1 MALLPLALA
10 IAGALSMT
18 PALQAQ
24 TTLAAGDVAVVGYNT
39 SASPDHVLILVLKQL
54 NAGTVFFV
62 NDNEIAAD
70 GGGTFTDLAE
80 GEASFT
86 VKAGQS
92 IPAGTVI
99 SLPWGAAAVSTT
111 TYDYSTTSGF
121 GLGNNNEEFYIY
133 TASAITS
140 ATPTAFIYGAKI
152 GTSPSSRPAGL
163 TTGTTFISPTGSF
176 SRYKTTGATYSGSQ
190 STLLTAIGNIASNW
204 EAVAPGAVGD
214 WTFTLPSLPTVNLS
228 VSANSGSEAA
238 ATVITVTATASAA
251 VTGDQTVNLA
261 VTGTGIS
268 AGDYTLSGSTI
279 TILNS
284 ATTGTATFTV
294 FNDSDIEGTE
304 TATLTISNPS
314 SGVTLGAT
322 TTQNVTI
329 TDDDAPLAAPT
340 FTLQP
345 APSQSVAYN
354 ATANLTAAA
363 SGNPTPTYQWYQ
375 GNSGDTS
382 TPVGTASSSFTTPA
396 LTANTSYWVRASN
409 GQGSPADSN
418 TASIT
423 VTLSNVSTLSALTL
437 SSGTLAPTFASG
449 TLAYT
454 AGVSNATSSPTVTP
468 TATNSFATIQARVN
482 GGSYS
487 PVTSGS
493 PSSSLGLNLGPNTVD
508 VLVTAQDGV
517 ATSLYTVTV
526 TRSGPSVLVAGD
538 LMFTAIN
545 ADEDGFAMVALK
557 DIPANSTVYFCDNE
571 WDGVSA
577 FNTGE
582 GYLQWDSGASVVAA
596 GTVIRFLAIDA
607 VGRSASV
614 GSLTLASGSS
624 GFSSGEES
632 IYAYQADSFSGTP
645 AFISAICNRS
655 FGTVGAGSLAATG
668 LSIGNGAIE
677 TGNAVGSDFAEF
689 TASRSNQL
697 TFAAYLPIASN
708 IANWTDSGDGSFA
721 TTVPNTTPFTI
732 IPPASATVGIAATVS
747 TAEGDSGSTPLVFAV
762 TRSADTTAFSVNYAV
777 TGGTAGSGT
786 DYTALA
792 GGTLTFP
799 ASNAV
804 LSQNITVDVLGD
816 TALEADETIVITLS
830 SLVPTTGTTTLVNAT
845 GTGTITNDDVGIT
858 TQPVSTTLTT
868 GKVTTLVVAAS
879 GNPTPTIQWYQGNAG
894 DTSNPVSGATSSVFL
909 TPTLNVNT
917 SFWARATSGAK
928 TVDSA
933 TATVTIVPGVT
944 SVDLATYIRVGR
956 HNLPHPSRDPAP
968 ANNLLAEESSG
979 VAYNWDTDTLFVI
992 GDGGQSITQVTKT
1005 GVLVN
1010 TMTLPLNAAKT
1021 RGVEFDDPEGI
1032 TYIGGGQFVFTEERD
1047 RQAVKFTYVPGTTLA
1062 RAATQTMK
1070 LGTTIGNIGLEGI
1083 CYDPQTSGF
1092 LFTKES
1098 GPLGI
1103 FQTTIDFNTLPPSAS
1118 NGSPTTV
1125 NSTNLFD
1132 PALAGTLDMSDVF
1145 AFSNIPSMTGQP
1157 QAGNLLIIS
1166 QESAKIVNIDR
1177 TGNVSPN
1184 SLTLVADPGNITI
1197 QDQTHEGIV
1206 MDPTGLLYVVSENG
1220 GGTSAFPQVWVFQTT
1235 NAVNQAPTAVALSNT
1250 VISLADNTNTT
1261 SAVKVADIGVT
1272 DDGLGVNTLSLIGT
1286 DASFF
1291 EITGNA
1297 LFLKAGTALSFTTK
1311 PSYAITVQVDDTS
1324 VGNSPDATVNYSLAI
1339 TAAPVGVAN
1348 LIISEVAPWS
1358 SGNSSLASDWFEVT
1372 NIGTVAADI
1381 TGWRVDDSGPTIGTS
1396 VALNGITNIAPGESV
1411 IFIESAVSKSTL
1423 FTSIWFGGIAP
1434 AGIQI
1439 GTYTGSGIGLST
1451 GGDAV
1456 NLFDSGGT
1464 IRASVNFGS
1473 NAPVV
1478 PGPYRT
1484 FDNAAGANNATL
1496 TTLSSVAVN
1505 GAYSVTD
1512 VVVAPSTTGSLIGSP
1527 GIIAGTTPI
1536 ISITATDAA
1545 ASEEGTNPG
1554 TFRVSR
1560 TGSLIG
1566 PLTANF
1572 TVATGAGQATAADF
1586 TPSIGTSVVIPSS
1599 QSFVDI
1605 TITPVADSLGEG
1617 NETLTLTLFDTGS
1630 YDVGS
1635 PDTATVTIAD
1645 SRFGTWLATNGYT
1658 STGLGNDTDGDGIKD
1673 GVEFFF
1679 NMNPNNGAGFANMPQ
1694 LFPNGGAMELDFTR
1708 LTNFTGV
1715 GATLQLSGD
1724 LTTWTPAL
1732 LGLDYTV
1739 ASSVVTGD
1747 ETAFTYALPG
1757 TGPSAPGTSATYL
1770 TPNTSDPVGASLGGV
1785 RVINE
1790 GLVGVGRLSGENLDK
1805 FGETQGAASGL
1816 FITDWTYATNQF
1828 SGTFNVLPDRG
1839 HGDGTSNYS
1848 ARLHEVDF
1856 TFTPYYGTTAVPQNQ
1871 VALTYADSAKFTYQD
1886 GAKVKFTTGLNPTGT
1901 SNLFGQT
1908 VGTITTAN
1916 GPGGAQ
1922 ETLLSIDAEAVHL
1935 FPDGSGYFSDEYGT
1949 YIARFDATKKIT
1961 GLTQLPGA
1969 AQPFR
1974 PAGTPNFD
1982 SVTAPTTGRRNNQG
1996 LEGMSVSPDG
2006 TRLFAL
2012 LQSATV
2018 QDTNGANQQ
2027 TRNNARLFVYDIVG
2041 ANREN
2046 PVLVGEYVVKLPQ
2059 IDLDPN
2065 TAPSALNGTAAQS
2078 EIVALG
2084 NSSFLM
2090 LPRDGNGL
2098 GKGTTVPITFKSVQ
2112 LVDIASATNILGL
2125 YDAVGEQISPAGVLR
2140 AGINAAASA
2149 EIINILEPTDLAKF
2163 GLNTTIPA
2171 NANTI
2176 NEKIEGMALVPD
2188 ISTPAA
2194 NDFFLFVANDND
2206 FQSSDVKMLNAAGVV
2221 VSKGDGRL
2229 NAGVTN
2235 DAMFYVWRL
2244 TIDAGGKKFFRMK
2257 ID

>member
-1 MALLPLALA
+1 MNIGTLSGTPTLSLGNSDESIFAFEGTSDTAPTTFLAAITNTNGGFTGATTSGLLAGTGLTAGSTALVLPGTTGADVAAYNPTLGGSTFSRSAALTA
-10 IAGALSMT
+10 FNTASNWVAQDASGDQSADNTIPDVPFRTDAQSPIAGA
-18 PALQAQ
+18 
-24 TTLAAGDVAVVGYNT
+24 
-39 SASPDHVLILVLKQL
+39 
-54 NAGTVFFV
+54 
-62 NDNEIAAD
+62 
-70 GGGTFTDLAE
+70 TFT
-80 GEASFT
+80 
-86 VKAGQS
+86 
-92 IPAGTVI
+92 I
-99 SLPWGAAAVSTT
+99 S
-111 TYDYSTTSGF
+111 
-121 GLGNNNEEFYIY
+121 
-133 TASAITS
+133 
-140 ATPTAFIYGAKI
+140 
-152 GTSPSSRPAGL
+152 
-163 TTGTTFISPTGSF
+163 
-176 SRYKTTGATYSGSQ
+176 
-190 STLLTAIGNIASNW
+190 
-204 EAVAPGAVGD
+204 
-214 WTFTLPSLPTVNLS
+214 SLPTVNLS
-228 VSANSGSEAA
+228 VSANAVTEAA
-238 ATVITVTATASAA
+238 ATVITVTATASAP

-261 VTGTGIS
+261 VTGTGIT

-284 ATTGTATFTV
+284 GTTGTATFTV
-294 FNDSDIEGTE
+294 FDDSDVEGPE

-314 SGVTLGAT
+314 SGVALGAT
-322 TTQNVTI
+322 TTQNIVI
-329 TDDDAPLAAPT
+329 TDDDAPLAAPS

-345 APSQSVAYN
+345 APTQSVAYN
-354 ATANLTAAA
+354 ATATLTASA

-382 TPVGTASSSFTTPA
+382 TPVGTASASFTTPA

-423 VTLSNVSTLSALTL
+423 VTLSNVSTLSALNL
-437 SSGTLAPTFASG
+437 SSGTLAPAFASG

-454 AGVSNATSSPTVTP
+454 ASVSNSTSSLTVTP
-468 TATNSFATIQARVN
+468 TRTNGFATIQARVN
-482 GGSYS
+482 AGTYS
-487 PVTSGS
+487 TVTSGS
-493 PSSSLGLNLGPNTVD
+493 PSGSLALNVGSNTVD

-517 ATSLYTVTV
+517 ATSTYTVTV
-526 TRSGPSVLVAGD
+526 TRGAPNTLVAGD
-538 LMFTAIN
+538 LMFTAMN

-596 GTVIRFLAIDA
+596 GTVIRFLAIDV
-607 VGRSASV
+607 VGRSASA
-614 GSLTLASGSS
+614 GILTLASGSS

-632 IYAYQADSFSGTP
+632 IYAYQSDSFSGTP

-655 FGTVGAGSLAATG
+655 FGTAAAGSLTATG
-668 LSIGNGAIE
+668 LALGNGAIE

-697 TFAAYLPIASN
+697 TFAAYVLIVSN

-721 TTVPNTTPFTI
+721 ATVPNTTPFTI

-747 TAEGDSGSTPLVFAV
+747 TAEGDSASTPLVFAV
-762 TRSADTTAFSVNYAV
+762 TRSEDTTAFTVNYAV

-792 GGTLTFP
+792 SGTLTFP

-804 LSQNITVDVLGD
+804 LTQNITVDVLGD
-816 TALEADETIVITLS
+816 TALEPDETIVITLS
-830 SLVPTTGTTTLVNAT
+830 NLVPTTGTTNLANAT

-858 TQPVSTTLTT
+858 TQPVSTTLTA

-879 GNPTPTIQWYQGNAG
+879 GNTTPTIQWYQGNAG

-1047 RQAVKFTYVPGTTLA
+1047 RQAVKFTYVPGTTLS
-1062 RAATQTMK
+1062 REATQTMK

-1098 GPLGI
+1098 GPIGI
-1103 FQTTIDFNTLPPSAS
+1103 FQTTIDFNNLTAS

-1132 PALAGTLDMSDVF
+1132 PALAGTADMSDVF

-1177 TGNVSPN
+1177 AGNVSTN

-1220 GGTSAFPQVWVFQTT
+1220 GGTSAFPQVWVFETT

-1250 VISLADNTNTT
+1250 VTSLADNTNTT

-1324 VGNSPDATVNYSLAI
+1324 VGNTPDATVNYSLAI

-1348 LIISEVAPWS
+1348 LVISEVAPWS
-1358 SGNSSLASDWFEVT
+1358 SGNSSLGSDWFEVT
-1372 NIGTVAADI
+1372 NIGTATADI
-1381 TGWRVDDSGPTIGTS
+1381 TGWKMDDSGPNFGTA
-1396 VALNGITNIAPGESV
+1396 VALNGITSIAPGESV
-1411 IFIESAVSKSTL
+1411 IFIESAVSKSAL

-1456 NLFDSGGT
+1456 NLFDAGGT

-1473 NAPVV
+1473 NAPVA
-1478 PGPYRT
+1478 PGPYST
-1484 FDNAAGANNATL
+1484 FDNAAGANNATIA
-1496 TTLSSVAVN
+1496 TLSSVPVN

-1512 VVVAPSTTGSLIGSP
+1512 VVVAPSTMGTLIGSP
-1527 GIIAGTTPI
+1527 GVIAGTTPI
-1536 ISITATDAA
+1536 ISITATYAN
-1545 ASEEGTNPG
+1545 ASEDGANTG

-1605 TITPVADSLGEG
+1605 TITPVLDSLGEG

-1645 SRFGTWLATNGYT
+1645 SAFGTWLAANGYT

-1673 GVEFFF
+1673 NVEFFF
-1679 NMNPNNGAGFANMPQ
+1679 NMNPNNGGDRDNLPKVVLASGEKF
-1694 LFPNGGAMELDFTR
+1694 LVFTT
-1708 LTNFTGV
+1708 LNDAVGV
-1715 GATLQLSGD
+1715 TATLQVSDD
-1724 LTTWTPAL
+1724 LGLTDAWATAVLNTDYEVVSATSAGGETTTTLRL
-1732 LGLDYTV
+1732 LG
-1739 ASSVVTGD
+1739 S
-1747 ETAFTYALPG
+1747 
-1757 TGPSAPGTSATYL
+1757 
-1770 TPNTSDPVGASLGGV
+1770 
-1785 RVINE
+1785 
-1790 GLVGVGRLSGENLDK
+1790 
-1805 FGETQGAASGL
+1805 
-1816 FITDWTYATNQF
+1816 
-1828 SGTFNVLPDRG
+1828 
-1839 HGDGTSNYS
+1839 
-1848 ARLHEVDF
+1848 
-1856 TFTPYYGTTAVPQNQ
+1856 
-1871 VALTYADSAKFTYQD
+1871 SAK
-1886 GAKVKFTTGLNPTGT
+1886 KFWR
-1901 SNLFGQT
+1901 
-1908 VGTITTAN
+1908 
-1916 GPGGAQ
+1916 
-1922 ETLLSIDAEAVHL
+1922 H
-1935 FPDGSGYFSDEYGT
+1935 
-1949 YIARFDATKKIT
+1949 
-1961 GLTQLPGA
+1961 
-1969 AQPFR
+1969 
-1974 PAGTPNFD
+1974 
-1982 SVTAPTTGRRNNQG
+1982 SVN
-1996 LEGMSVSPDG
+1996 
-2006 TRLFAL
+2006 
-2012 LQSATV
+2012 
-2018 QDTNGANQQ
+2018 
-2027 TRNNARLFVYDIVG
+2027 
-2041 ANREN
+2041 
-2046 PVLVGEYVVKLPQ
+2046 
-2059 IDLDPN
+2059 
-2065 TAPSALNGTAAQS
+2065 
-2078 EIVALG
+2078 
-2084 NSSFLM
+2084 
-2090 LPRDGNGL
+2090 
-2098 GKGTTVPITFKSVQ
+2098 
-2112 LVDIASATNILGL
+2112 
-2125 YDAVGEQISPAGVLR
+2125 
-2140 AGINAAASA
+2140 
-2149 EIINILEPTDLAKF
+2149 
-2163 GLNTTIPA
+2163 
-2171 NANTI
+2171 
-2176 NEKIEGMALVPD
+2176 
-2188 ISTPAA
+2188 
-2194 NDFFLFVANDND
+2194 
-2206 FQSSDVKMLNAAGVV
+2206 
-2221 VSKGDGRL
+2221 
-2229 NAGVTN
+2229 
-2235 DAMFYVWRL
+2235 
-2244 TIDAGGKKFFRMK
+2244 
-2257 ID
+2257 